1 MRIIIITISTR
12 FEKVLKITNKLYAYQ
27 RDDDSFRRLYIYFFS
42 NLSHGSNGNEI
53 VRNST
58 VANVDMFCEILCNIF
73 RRTSASFLMLHVNCH
88 FSRPFP
94 RFKPSYIY
102 SLSDI
107 LALTSSSLT
116 TLLGLNWLPVD
127 SSCRSTTPFS
137 FVQRMHQCC
146 ALTLQSLL
154 SSD

>member
-1 MRIIIITISTR
+1 M
-12 FEKVLKITNKLYAYQ
+12 TNEVYAYQ
-27 RDDDSFRRLYIYFFS
+27 RDDDSFHRLYIYIYIFFFS
-42 NLSHGSNGNEI
+42 NLSHGSSGNEI

-58 VANVDMFCEILCNIF
+58 VANVDTFCEILCNIF

-137 FVQRMHQCC
+137 FVPRMHQCC

>member
-1 MRIIIITISTR
+1 MTS
-12 FEKVLKITNKLYAYQ
+12 ELYAYQ
-27 RDDDSFRRLYIYFFS
+27 RDDDSFRCLYIYIFFFQTF
-42 NLSHGSNGNEI
+42 HTARAGNEI

-58 VANVDMFCEILCNIF
+58 VANADMFCEILCNVF
-73 RRTSASFLMLHVNCH
+73 RRTSASFLILHVNCH

-137 FVQRMHQCC
+137 FVPRMHQCC

>member
-1 MRIIIITISTR
+1 MTS
-12 FEKVLKITNKLYAYQ
+12 ELYAYQ
-27 RDDDSFRRLYIYFFS
+27 RDDDSFRRLYIYIFFS
-42 NLSHGSNGNEI
+42 NLSHGSSRQ
-53 VRNST
+53 RNRQKLYCRKRE
-58 VANVDMFCEILCNIF
+58 DMFCEILCNVF

-137 FVQRMHQCC
+137 FVPRMHQCC